1 MNLQTNRTKEKSK
14 QPIEAKKTNKMTEKN
29 VRKKQQQQNTDR
41 TYTVWKLCVITANTM
56 ATESEK

>member
-14 QPIEAKKTNKMTEKN
+14 QPIEAKKKQTKWPRKTYEK
-29 VRKKQQQQNTDR
+29 KQQQNTDR